1 MRRGEVRWYAFE
13 PPDKVRAGT
22 DKRRPVLILTRNSA
36 LSFLSGVTI
45 APITSTV
52 RDIPTEVF
60 LTPEEDGVPSLCAA
74 NLDNVQTVPKSK
86 LGVLIAT
93 LSADRMAEVERAL
106 AFALGMAR

>member
-1 MRRGEVRWYAFE
+1 MRRGEVRWYTFE
-13 PPDKVRAGT
+13 PP
-22 DKRRPVLILTRNSA
+22 DKRRPVLILTRSSA

-60 LTPEEDGVPSLCAA
+60 LTPEEDGVPSPCAA
-74 NLDNVQTVPKSK
+74 NLDNVQTVPKHK
-86 LGVLIAT
+86 LGALIAT

-106 AFALGMAR
+106 AFALGMTRPS